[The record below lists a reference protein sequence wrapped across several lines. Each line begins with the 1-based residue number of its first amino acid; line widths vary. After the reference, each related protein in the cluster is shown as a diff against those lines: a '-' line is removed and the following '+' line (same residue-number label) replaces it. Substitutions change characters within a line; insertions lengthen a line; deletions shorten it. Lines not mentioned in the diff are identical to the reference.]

1 MPFLPISIQH
11 IIRERKKGLILYYI
25 NRSNSTYKERK
36 GAEGCLGQNL
46 LRSVLMKSYIK
57 MQEEERRA
65 RLNEAQDKKKALERV
80 MMYLA
85 EQTGEFDVNW
95 EDICYEADS
104 QGDYDVIQLNELA
117 EAPAKL
123 DDTSGEGKLDVIE
136 VDLGLGKVHKPTYV
150 NAARE
155 AGELQSLIQL
165 LKQYRDCFAWDYSE
179 MLGLDRSL
187 VEHKIPLKP
196 GYKPYK

>member
-1 MPFLPISIQH
+1 
-11 IIRERKKGLILYYI
+11 
-25 NRSNSTYKERK
+25 
-36 GAEGCLGQNL
+36 
-46 LRSVLMKSYIK
+46 MKSDIK